1 MKISRLILITSII
14 ICTIFV
20 CCNGAGLKAKSQ
32 NPSDDAMENEIKK
45 VLRATLFHG
54 NHPSVNGGMREVAT
68 CITEEALDAA
78 MEGVVIKSYHGFK
91 QNATVQ
97 LRNKICK

>member
-1 MKISRLILITSII
+1 MQ
-14 ICTIFV
+14 
-20 CCNGAGLKAKSQ
+20 NG
-32 NPSDDAMENEIKK
+32 IKN
-45 VLRATLFHG
+45 VLQATLFHDS
-54 NHPSVNGGMREVAT
+54 HPSVNGGIREVAT
-68 CITEEALDAA
+68 CIAEEALEEA